1 MKIGSSTVLFPTG
14 KSSEPRVGPKDTEGK
29 IISAKNDQVSLSDL
43 SRKLSA
49 MQTQVGD
56 GGVDTKRVADIKT
69 AIRNG
74 EFRVNAD
81 VVADRLVQSVQ
92 DLLAKKN

>member
-1 MKIGSSTVLFPTG
+1 MKIGSSTDLFPAG
-14 KSSEPRVGPKDTEGK
+14 KAVENRATPKDTASTATTE
-29 IISAKNDQVSLSDL
+29 KNDQVSLSDL

-49 MQTQVGD
+49 IQSKVSD
-56 GGVDTKRVADIKT
+56 GGIDTKRVAEIKA

-74 EFRVNAD
+74 EFRVNPD
-81 VVADRLVQSVQ
+81 VVADRLVRSVQ

>member
-1 MKIGSSTVLFPTG
+1 MKIGSSTDLFPAG
-14 KSSEPRVGPKDTEGK
+14 KPVEPRVSSKDTDGGAV
-29 IISAKNDQVSLSDL
+29 SAKNDQVSLSDL

-49 MQTQVGD
+49 MQTKVGD
-56 GGVDTKRVADIKT
+56 GGIDTKRVAEIKA